1 MNKTLTSMSVAK
13 ISMLMLDET
22 IAAKVKAA
30 GGEGKSFEIFEVDDE
45 TGIIIL
51 GVTRFKWWNQ
61 LIKCQVKLPFT
72 SWALAVWDAL
82 VCLSKAAN
90 ATAIEEGLSVE
101 IAKKAQREDKYNW
114 VVNRLFEVF
123 EHVCNNRNGGASLE
137 GDRRKPGSSV
147 TVSPVQSASDTI
159 VNVILPNMRRT
170 FRFPDATGKAFLD
183 VEMGVVGLGVSKDT
197 KF

>member
-1 MNKTLTSMSVAK
+1 MKKLLSEISIAYMNVLMKNSEIAQKIQAK
-13 ISMLMLDET
+13 G
-22 IAAKVKAA
+22 K
-30 GGEGKSFEIFEVDDE
+30 EGKSYAICTICDDGIVVLGE
-45 TGIIIL
+45 T
-51 GVTRFKWWNQ
+51 RYKFWNQ
-61 LIKCQVKLPFT
+61 LVGCQVKLPFT

-137 GDRRKPGSSV
+137 GDQRKSGSSV
-147 TVSPVQSASDTI
+147 VVSQAQPASDTV
-159 VNVILPNMRRT
+159 VNVVLPNMRRT
-170 FRFPDATGKAFLD
+170 FRFPDATGQAFLD